1 MLGMSKER
9 QAPSPPERADAL
21 ADIVLPDQD
30 GNEVRLGDLWSD
42 EPVALVWV
50 RHYGCVH
57 CRSHA
62 VELNGSRDE
71 FDAAGVRVVVVGQ
84 ATPRQ
89 AAHFR
94 RRLEIDLPVLADEK
108 RESYRAAGAKVAT
121 AGELLGPKSVS
132 TGLKKTFES
141 RGKVHQGR
149 IVGHPAQLGGAMVVA
164 AGGEVTWS
172 HMADDASDNASPSEI
187 LAAARQ
193 ASPPVT

>member
-1 MLGMSKER
+1 MSKER
-9 QAPSPPERADAL
+9 QATSPPERADVL
-21 ADIVLPDQD
+21 ADIELLDHD
-30 GNEVRLGDLWSD
+30 GDAVRLGDLWRD

-62 VELNGSRDE
+62 VELEGARSE
-71 FDAAGVRVVVVGQ
+71 FDAAGVRVVLVGQ

-94 RRLEIDLPVLADEK
+94 KRLEIDLPVLADEK

-121 AGELLGPKSVS
+121 AGLR
-132 TGLKKTFES
+132 KTFES

-149 IVGHPAQLGGAMVVA
+149 IVGHPAQLGGAMVIA
-164 AGGEVTWS
+164 PGGEVTWS
-172 HMADDASDNASPSEI
+172 HMAEDASDNASPEEI
-187 LAAARQ
+187 LAAARE
-193 ASPPVT
+193 AGATG